1 MKLAVLVYEYPP
13 KIVGGLGTYAAEI
26 TRKFVL
32 TDNDVTVFTM
42 NDDAR
47 SLPTREIWRGME
59 IHRPLHIDISDSLPD
74 VVAGDIIKWGRGIN
88 LFSKILV
95 YNYLSASKLVNE
107 LIRKENFKYD
117 IVVAHDWLSA
127 IGGMI
132 VKREVDLPF
141 AFHVHSTEKGRTLG
155 NGSEVV
161 SNIELHGAK
170 TADLIV
176 TVSYAMKDE
185 LTKLGFPKD
194 KIQVAY
200 NGVDPQKYN
209 PETVSAEQ
217 IQKVRALYEIKD
229 DEFMILFIG
238 RLVGVKGV
246 DKLIMAM
253 PHILEK
259 IPKAKLVIVGIGDL
273 QEYLANLVK
282 TMRLSDYVKFR
293 FEFIPEEERILHYA
307 ACDVAVFPSLYEPF
321 GIVVLEAM
329 SMERPVVVGAVGV
342 SGMREIVIPM
352 GDEQCGYHINPSNPT
367 DIAWG
372 ITSTLE
378 NPEKRKWLGK
388 NGRRRVLNEFT
399 WDIIAEKTLALY
411 EQITK
416 H

>member
-1 MKLAVLVYEYPP
+1 MKMAVLVYEFPP

-32 TDNDVTVFTM
+32 MDHDVTVFTM

-47 SLPTREIWRGME
+47 SLPTREIWRGIE

-74 VVAGDIIKWGRGIN
+74 VLAEDIKKWGRGVQ

-117 IVVAHDWLSA
+117 IIIAHDWLSA
-127 IGGMI
+127 ISGITIKKELG
-132 VKREVDLPF
+132 LPF

-161 SNIELHGAK
+161 SNIELHSARA
-170 TADLIV
+170 ADLII

-185 LTKLGFPKD
+185 LIKLGFPKD
-194 KIQVAY
+194 KIQVCY

-209 PETVSAEQ
+209 PETVNTEQ
-217 IQKVRALYEIKD
+217 IKKIRALYGIKD
-229 DEFMILFIG
+229 DEFMILFVG

-246 DKLIMAM
+246 DRLIMAM
-253 PHILEK
+253 PHILQK
-259 IPKAKLVIVGIGDL
+259 IPNAKLVIVGLGDL
-273 QEYLANLVK
+273 QDYLTNLVK
-282 TMRLSDYVKFR
+282 TMRLHNSVKFR

-329 SMERPVVVGAVGV
+329 SMERPVVVGAAGV
-342 SGMREIVIPM
+342 SGMREIVIPY
-352 GDEQCGYHINPSNPT
+352 GEEQCGFHIDPTNPT

-372 ITSTLE
+372 VVSALE
-378 NPEKRKWLGK
+378 NPEKRRWLGK

-399 WDIIAEKTLALY
+399 WDKVTENTITFY
-411 EQITK
+411 EQIINR
-416 H
+416 

>member
-1 MKLAVLVYEYPP
+1 MKMIVLVYEFPP

-32 TDNDVTVFTM
+32 MDHDVTVFTM

-47 SLPTREIWRGME
+47 SLPTREIWRGIE

-74 VVAGDIIKWGRGIN
+74 VLAEDVKKWGRGVQ

-117 IVVAHDWLSA
+117 IIIAHDWLSA
-127 IGGMI
+127 ISGITIKKELG
-132 VKREVDLPF
+132 LPF

-161 SNIELHGAK
+161 SNIELHSARA
-170 TADLIV
+170 ADLII
-176 TVSYAMKDE
+176 TVSYTMKDE
-185 LTKLGFPKD
+185 LIKLGFPKD
-194 KIQVAY
+194 KIQVCY

-209 PETVSAEQ
+209 PETVNTEQ
-217 IQKVRALYEIKD
+217 IKKIRALYGIKD
-229 DEFMILFIG
+229 DEFMILFVG

-246 DKLIMAM
+246 DRLIMAV
-253 PHILEK
+253 PHILQK
-259 IPKAKLVIVGIGDL
+259 IPNAKLVIVGLGDL
-273 QEYLANLVK
+273 QDYLTNLVK
-282 TMRLSDYVKFR
+282 TMRLHDSVKFR

-329 SMERPVVVGAVGV
+329 SMERPVVVGAAGV
-342 SGMREIVIPM
+342 SGMREIVIPY
-352 GDEQCGYHINPSNPT
+352 GEEQCGFHIHPTNPT

-372 ITSTLE
+372 VISALE
-378 NPEKRKWLGK
+378 NPEKRRWLGK

-399 WDIIAEKTLALY
+399 WDKVTENTITFY
-411 EQITK
+411 EQIINR
-416 H
+416 